1 MDMATTRGR
10 PRNTFLT
17 DPDRYVLALASVFR
31 EMGTSRRGAIEIAV
45 AALEGF
51 PSAINSK
58 PGWGRGLGLLDVHYE
73 LRDQPDDP
81 DAIANRA
88 RWLRRKIKDGVN
100 DEASRRWLAAM
111 SGAWLIAPRRG
122 PPRIIIDLASSVGE
136 AEYANAVLIPV
147 ANGGGAQ
154 WQSKKMR
161 KKVRQQIFAPRLA
174 KRTML

>member
-1 MDMATTRGR
+1 MATTRGR

-51 PSAINSK
+51 PSAINPK

-73 LRDQPDDP
+73 LPDQPDDP

-100 DEASRRWLAAM
+100 DDASLRWLAAM
-111 SGAWLIAPRRG
+111 SAAWLIALRRG
-122 PPRIIIDLASSVGE
+122 PPRIILNLATSIGE
-136 AEYANAVLIPV
+136 AEFAQAVLIPI
-147 ANGGGAQ
+147 ATGGGAQ
-154 WQSKKMR
+154 RLPRKTR
-161 KKVRQQIFAPRLA
+161 KKVRQRIFAPRRANHTVL
-174 KRTML
+174 